1 MTVRSTDTDTLTAAW
16 LRSYAPGR
24 RNGLVHGMAPV
35 AVADRRA
42 EADRLAAWRRWH
54 EESLQQSFD
63 ASQRPWYALLERARV
78 EVLAGRDLCGMARN
92 LDAVEALAPVEATA
106 RAVYVAARRLFAGQP
121 ADGSLLPPS
130 QRHRSGRWNAWMV
143 RSGLGKGD
151 AGELDDDGMRAGLQA
166 AAAFIGDPGAFAES
180 IRPLV
185 AGLAVRLAAQRPDRV
200 AELPM
205 GGDNVPGE
213 ETAEGGDDEPGE
225 SPEQVH
231 FERSFPD
238 YRVHT
243 RQWDQELPAC
253 HYRKTGDEQALRR
266 LLVPDRQRVRRLAHR
281 LQRRLQAMQL
291 RSWSFDQQ
299 QGLLDPRRLSRL
311 LAPVGDQAIFRV
323 EDESALPE
331 ACVSLL
337 VDQSG
342 SMHAQRR
349 LMAALAIDLAVH
361 SLELCNIRCEVLGF
375 TTRFGED
382 NPIADLWHR
391 QGAGAMPGRLNGLRH
406 IVYKRADQPWR
417 QARGQLAL
425 MLREDFGNENI
436 DGEALHWAA
445 RRLLR
450 RREPRKV
457 LIVLSDGAPF
467 DRATADANG
476 RGYLEHHLRQ
486 VIAGIEDNP
495 VHLLAIGTGQD
506 VSRFYRRACIVRHPA
521 QVPDVMFEQ
530 LGGLLTMP
538 MGSTNRR

>member
-24 RNGLVHGMAPV
+24 RNGPLHGMAPV

-54 EESLQQSFD
+54 DERLQQGFD
-63 ASQRPWYALLERARV
+63 ASQLPWYALLERARV
-78 EVLAGRDLCGMARN
+78 EVQAGRDLSGMASN
-92 LDAVEALAPVEATA
+92 LQALDALSPAEATA
-106 RAVYVAARRLFAGQP
+106 RAVYVTARSMFAGQP
-121 ADGSLLPPS
+121 ADGSLLPPL
-130 QRHRSGRWNAWMV
+130 QRHRSGWWTAWMA
-143 RSGLGKGD
+143 RSGVGEAEA
-151 AGELDDDGMRAGLQA
+151 AGLDDDGMRAGLQV
-166 AAAFIGDPGAFAES
+166 AAAFIDDPDAFADT

-185 AGLAVRLAAQRPDRV
+185 AGLAARAATRTGDGV
-200 AELPM
+200 ADLPM
-205 GGDNVPGE
+205 GSDDGLE
-213 ETAEGGDDEPGE
+213 EGTAEGIGDEPGE

-231 FERSFPD
+231 FERLFLD

-243 RQWDQELPAC
+243 RQWDEELPAR
-253 HYRKTGDEQALRR
+253 HYQHAGDEQALRR

-291 RSWSFDQQ
+291 RRWSFDQQ

-311 LAPVGDQAIFRV
+311 LAPAGDQAIFRV
-323 EDESALPE
+323 EDASIVPE

-382 NPIADLWHR
+382 NPIAARWR
-391 QGAGAMPGRLNGLRH
+391 EQGGGAEPGRLNGLRH

-417 QARGQLAL
+417 QARGQLGL
-425 MLREDFGNENI
+425 MLREDFGHENI

-450 RREPRKV
+450 RREPRKL

-486 VIAGIEDNP
+486 VIAGIEACP
-495 VHLLAIGTGQD
+495 MHLLAIGPGQD
-506 VSRFYRRACIVRHPA
+506 VSRFYRHASVVRDPE

-530 LGGLLTMP
+530 LGGLLTTP
-538 MGSTNRR
+538 IGSTNRR